1 MDINRRKTGL
11 GRLIEIAGTKT
22 LATHRSDVIGC
33 HHRYCTIRANHS
45 RV

>member
-11 GRLIEIAGTKT
+11 GRLIEIAGTKRWLLIGAMS
-22 LATHRSDVIGC
+22 LAVI
-33 HHRYCTIRANHS
+33 TAIRANHS

>member
-11 GRLIEIAGTKT
+11 GRLIEIAGTKRW
-22 LATHRSDVIGC
+22 LLIGAMSCC